1 VLGWTHAVPVWAAK
15 FPQVLA
21 GVLIGPECVE
31 SVISEPPLALTVG
44 ADVDYTSAI
53 FPGFSGFR

>member
-1 VLGWTHAVPVWAAK
+1 VPVWAAK